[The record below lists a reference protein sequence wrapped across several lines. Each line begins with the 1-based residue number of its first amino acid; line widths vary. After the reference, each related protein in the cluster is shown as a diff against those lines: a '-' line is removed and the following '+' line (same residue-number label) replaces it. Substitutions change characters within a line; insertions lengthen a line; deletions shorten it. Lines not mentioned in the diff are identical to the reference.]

1 MSTRKLLILTAVFL
15 ALFAF
20 VALYERKQPTSEERA
35 AQAKRLLDFKADD
48 VTRILIE
55 RPDLPK
61 VELKRDAGGRWRVEA
76 DPPSPADA
84 FSVDG
89 LLADLGRLEMV
100 GEPLSK
106 FDPKEYGLDAPRG
119 KATLTMKDGEQETVS
134 FGKEIPGTDGT
145 AASDGKRMAAVKAA
159 PLAALSKPLN
169 EYRSKRL
176 FETPAA
182 DITRI
187 VLVKGPT
194 RIVLV
199 RDGSAAKGAAA
210 SWRIE
215 SPVADLANGPFVE
228 RLLADLAA
236 AQISEFPAVSATD
249 LARISL
255 APPSALVTLQKGT
268 ETVATLAFG
277 AAKADAT
284 GKIYAKDD
292 GLVVVVDDR
301 VQEEIGK
308 ELSAF
313 RESRILPIDVFRT
326 QRVQV
331 EAGTIRA
338 GAEKVDGEWRS
349 GDRTVGA
356 SAVEALLGV
365 LSRAESRGFVARKD
379 YASRGIVAAPK
390 APPLATVEVL
400 EEGDAS
406 PRTVKF
412 FPAAPGEG
420 PPVVAAEVSGRPD
433 ALLMEAAIL
442 EDLKREAVRIRDAGK
457 ESKTTVPATPTAAA
471 PAATPAPTPAA
482 KPPKKTRS
490 RSPAKTPAVTPATS
504 SS

>member
-35 AQAKRLLDFKADD
+35 AQAKRFLEVKAED
-48 VTRILIE
+48 VTGILIE

-61 VELKRDAGGRWRVEA
+61 VELKREAGGRWHVEN
-76 DPPSPADA
+76 DPPGRADA

-100 GEPLSK
+100 GEPQTK
-106 FDPKEYGLDAPRG
+106 FDPKEYGLDAPRS
-119 KATLTMKDGEQETVS
+119 KATLTLKEAGKLTVS

-145 AASDGKRMAAVKAA
+145 AASDGTRMAAVKAA

-176 FETPAA
+176 LETPAGE
-182 DITRI
+182 ITRLT
-187 VLVKGPT
+187 LVKGPT

-199 RDGSAAKGAAA
+199 REVAAATGARA

-228 RLLADLAA
+228 RLLADLSS
-236 AQISEFPAVSATD
+236 AQISDVPAVSATD
-249 LARISL
+249 LGRIGL
-255 APPSALVTLQKGT
+255 APPSALVTLQKGA
-268 ETVATLAFG
+268 ENVASLAFG

-284 GKIYAKDD
+284 GKIYAKDG

-301 VQEEIGK
+301 IQEEIGK

-313 RESRILPIDVFRT
+313 RETRILPIDVFRT
-326 QRVQV
+326 RRVQV
-331 EAGTIRA
+331 DAGTIRA
-338 GAEKVDGEWRS
+338 GAEKVDAEWRS

-356 SAVEALLGV
+356 SPVEALLGS

-379 YASRGIVAAPK
+379 YASRGILAGPK
-390 APPLATVEVL
+390 ASPLATVEIL
-400 EEGDAS
+400 EEGDVS
-406 PRTVKF
+406 PRTVAF
-412 FPAAPGEG
+412 FPAAPGDG
-420 PPVVAAEVSGRPD
+420 PPTVAAEVSGRPD
-433 ALLMEAAIL
+433 ALLLDAAIL
-442 EDLKREAVRIRDAGK
+442 EDLKREAVRIRDAEK
-457 ESKTTVPATPTAAA
+457 ASKTPAPPTPSAGT
-471 PAATPAPTPAA
+471 PAATSTPPPGA
-482 KPPKKTRS
+482 KPSGKPRP
-490 RSPAKTPAVTPATS
+490 RRPAKTPAPTAATS
-504 SS
+504 S

>member
-1 MSTRKLLILTAVFL
+1 MSTRKLLLLTAVFL

-35 AQAKRLLDFKADD
+35 AQAKRFLELKADE
-48 VTRILIE
+48 VTGILIE

-61 VELKRDAGGRWRVEA
+61 VELKRGAGDRWRVES
-76 DPPSPADA
+76 DPPGRADA

-100 GEPLSK
+100 GEPQTT
-106 FDPKEYGLDAPRG
+106 FDPKEYGLDSPRG
-119 KATLTMKDGEQETVS
+119 KATLTLKEGVRKTVS
-134 FGKEIPGTDGT
+134 FGKEIPGTDAT
-145 AASDGKRMAAVKAA
+145 AASDGTRMAAVKAA

-176 FETPAA
+176 LETPASE
-182 DITRI
+182 ITRLT
-187 VLVKGPT
+187 LVKGPT

-199 RDGSAAKGAAA
+199 RDAAAARGASA

-215 SPVADLANGPFVE
+215 SPVADLASGPFVE
-228 RLLADLAA
+228 RLLADLAS
-236 AQISEFPAVSATD
+236 AQISDFPAVSATD
-249 LARISL
+249 LARIGL
-255 APPSALVTLQKGT
+255 VPPSALVTVQKGK

-277 AAKADAT
+277 AAKAEAT

-313 RESRILPIDVFRT
+313 RETRILPLDVFRIR
-326 QRVQV
+326 RVQV
-331 EAGTIRA
+331 DAGMIRA

-349 GDRTVGA
+349 ADRALGA
-356 SAVEALLGV
+356 SRVEALLGV

-379 YASRGIVAAPK
+379 YASRGIVAGPK
-390 APPLATVEVL
+390 AFPLATVEIL
-400 EEGDAS
+400 EEGDVS

-412 FPAAPGEG
+412 FPAAPGGG
-420 PPVVAAEVSGRPD
+420 PLLVAAEVSGRPD
-433 ALLMEAAIL
+433 ALLLEAAIL
-442 EDLKREAVRIRDAGK
+442 EDFKREAGRLRDAAK
-457 ESKTTVPATPTAAA
+457 EAPKPTPVPA
-471 PAATPAPTPAA
+471 
-482 KPPKKTRS
+482 PPVKVPS
-490 RSPAKTPAVTPATS
+490 TS
-504 SS
+504 S